1 MRAYRTAFV
10 WKMLPSGP
18 LVMVIV
24 PGGADST
31 KTNTAP
37 ASTRTAKRI
46 TAMVMARLRPNI
58 SMIIVSRL
66 GLAVAKPPAL
76 FGPVK
81 SADCLSLL
89 IGWQRRLPGQLEQGE
104 NPYSNN
110 ASVTAGNRA
119 SEMPSFFLALYV
131 CDVRY
136 ILNGT
141 LKIHRFCAPPELLAP
156 TPKALA
162 GYQGLPVRSPQTL
175 HPSQLRRLRQRIQT
189 SCFHALFHRPGAPP
203 LYVCARRVGAAVAAS
218 HAQRQSPRSSALPTG
233 A

>member
-104 NPYSNN
+104 NPYSNKPCRRVQP
-110 ASVTAGNRA
+110 ALLTQIGRA
-119 SEMPSFFLALYV
+119 SCRE
-131 CDVRY
+131 R
-136 ILNGT
+136 G
-141 LKIHRFCAPPELLAP
+141 
-156 TPKALA
+156 
-162 GYQGLPVRSPQTL
+162 
-175 HPSQLRRLRQRIQT
+175 
-189 SCFHALFHRPGAPP
+189 
-203 LYVCARRVGAAVAAS
+203 
-218 HAQRQSPRSSALPTG
+218 
-233 A
+233 

>member
-46 TAMVMARLRPNI
+46 AAMVMARVRPNI

-76 FGPVK
+76 LGPVK

-89 IGWQRRLPGQLEQGE
+89 IAWQRRLPNQLEQGE
-104 NPYSNN
+104 NPCPNKRSRRVQP
-110 ASVTAGNRA
+110 ALLTPTARSDVLVVA
-119 SEMPSFFLALYV
+119 EEMV
-131 CDVRY
+131 
-136 ILNGT
+136 
-141 LKIHRFCAPPELLAP
+141 HRQLVPGLDGLLQPP
-156 TPKALA
+156 TLA
-162 GYQGLPVRSPQTL
+162 GGHGGECAGKGGVSIDMIEMWHADTGQADGQGEGV
-175 HPSQLRRLRQRIQT
+175 
-189 SCFHALFHRPGAPP
+189 
-203 LYVCARRVGAAVAAS
+203 V
-218 HAQRQSPRSSALPTG
+218 
-233 A
+233 